1 MKIPKIIHYVWV
13 GDPTKKPQ
21 QFYDC
26 LESWKKFCP
35 DYEIKEWNESNFD
48 INESLYAKQA
58 LENKKYGFVADFIR
72 TKVLYE
78 YGGIYLDTDVEI
90 TKSFDD
96 ILDNDFLISFE
107 NEVYVET
114 AVLGACKGHPFTK
127 ILIDFYLKYPFEHN
141 GKPDTT
147 PNTPILTHFLR
158 KYYGL
163 KLKNSYQKLNSLKD
177 ENGPTVTVFPSDY
190 FCPINYTTKE
200 MKKTENTYA
209 IHYFGATWF
218 TAKLKRREQFLKGV
232 YKFFGKKFFAMFT
245 KRYTNSVSRKITKR
259 LKKYNIKLDN

>member
-1 MKIPKIIHYVWV
+1 MNIPKIIHYVWV
-13 GDPTKKPQ
+13 GDPNKKSQ

-26 LESWKKFCP
+26 LASWKKYCP
-35 DYEIKEWNESNFD
+35 DYKIIEWNESNFD
-48 INESLYAKQA
+48 INASLYAKQA
-58 LENKKYGFVADFIR
+58 YEKGKLGFVADFIR

-96 ILDNDFLISFE
+96 LLHNEFLISFE
-107 NEVYVET
+107 NEVYLET
-114 AVLGACKGHPFTK
+114 AILASAKGHPLPK
-127 ILIDFYLKYPFEHN
+127 IMHDFYINYPFLYN

-147 PNTPILTHFLR
+147 PNTPIWTCFLK

-163 KLKNSYQKLNSLKD
+163 TLKNHTQVLKKLDDPNS
-177 ENGPTVTVFPSDY
+177 PTVTVLPSEY

-218 TAKLKRREQFLKGV
+218 TSKQKKREKFLKGI
-232 YKFFGKKFFAMFT
+232 YKLLGKKIFSGFT
-245 KRYTNSVSRKITKR
+245 KMYVNNVNKKLKKR
-259 LKKYNIKLDN
+259 IKKYNIKVN